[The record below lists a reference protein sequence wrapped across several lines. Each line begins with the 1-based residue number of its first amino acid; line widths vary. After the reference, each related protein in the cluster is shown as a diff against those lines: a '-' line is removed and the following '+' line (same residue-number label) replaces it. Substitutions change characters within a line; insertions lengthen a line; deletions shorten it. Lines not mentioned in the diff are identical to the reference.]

1 MALLE
6 RFKGPKESQMSEE
19 TEAAEATKKMPN
31 LDDEEN
37 AGAADLGGDDE
48 DENKFVTLEDIRD
61 VPLEIIV
68 ELGRTELTLKEIISL
83 QKGTTLE
90 LNKLAG
96 EALEFLITDC
106 VAAKGEV
113 VVINEK
119 YGIRLTDVVDPN
131 SNDDN

>member
-1 MALLE
+1 MNDE
-6 RFKGPKESQMSEE
+6 ING
-19 TEAAEATKKMPN
+19 TEDAGGIPN
-31 LDDEEN
+31 LDDVEN
-37 AGAADLGGDDE
+37 LDYQDQGDADED
-48 DENKFVTLEDIRD
+48 DENKFVSLDDLRD

-68 ELGRTELTLKEIISL
+68 ELGRTELTLKEVISL
-83 QKGTTLE
+83 NKGTTLE

-96 EALEFLITDC
+96 EALEFLITDR

-131 SNDDN
+131 SKEE

>member
-1 MALLE
+1 M
-6 RFKGPKESQMSEE
+6 KEYQMNKE
-19 TEAAEATKKMPN
+19 TAASGAAEKMPN
-31 LDDEEN
+31 IDDVEN
-37 AGAADLGGDDE
+37 IGAADLGGNDE
-48 DENKFVTLEDIRD
+48 DENRFVTLEDIRD

-68 ELGRTELTLKEIISL
+68 ELGRTELTLKEVISL
-83 QKGTTLE
+83 NKGTTLE

-119 YGIRLTDVVDPN
+119 YGIRLTDVVDPT
-131 SNDDN
+131 SNDDS

>member
-1 MALLE
+1 
-6 RFKGPKESQMSEE
+6 MSEE

-131 SNDDN
+131 SSDDN